1 MDIHERPGFGNGI
14 SPRNGS
20 NPPLRKGM
28 ILTIE
33 PGIYFKGEGGI
44 RIEDDILVTAK
55 GAKTLNRLSR
65 QLKDMVL
72 I

>member
-1 MDIHERPGFGNGI
+1 
-14 SPRNGS
+14 
-20 NPPLRKGM
+20 M